1 MVSLTKGQDRVV
13 ARGRG
18 LPFVSA
24 ESWPRVADAL
34 PRGGL
39 CLVDGAGQMPWF
51 EDPTRVAE
59 EVGRFLAE

>member
-24 ESWPRVADAL
+24 ESWPRVADA
-34 PRGGL
+34 
-39 CLVDGAGQMPWF
+39 GQMPWF